1 MMNPALTRL
10 SALCASGL
18 LLSCAQVAPRAVV
31 ATGVGAAA
39 PAAGADSA
47 YLAGRQLHLAQLLPQ
62 ALAAY
67 EAALRV
73 DPGHVN
79 ARNAL
84 AALHAEQGDYA
95 RAIALWRG
103 LTEQAIAGPDTAY
116 LFSNLG
122 YAYLLSGDYPHALA
136 QLEKAC
142 MLDPLN
148 HRAWQHL
155 GGTLERLGQGERAQ
169 LMYRQAQTLQA
180 HDFKADYAA
189 AQRAGVAAAI
199 DSAVSASP
207 RTDAQFPAIELRQGA
222 SGIYE
227 LHRIGALPAQQLRA
241 PAEIAALLEIRNGN
255 GVTGMARELARTM
268 GDASLR
274 VVRVTNQK
282 GYGVQRTRVEYQPA
296 FRDAASRLAERLGAG
311 ADATLAVDSV
321 APANVRLVIGRDLV
335 AQRSAIAQVQARP
348 ARAGQGGASPVAAG
362 AP

>member
-1 MMNPALTRL
+1 
-10 SALCASGL
+10 
-18 LLSCAQVAPRAVV
+18 
-31 ATGVGAAA
+31 
-39 PAAGADSA
+39 
-47 YLAGRQLHLAQLLPQ
+47 
-62 ALAAY
+62 
-67 EAALRV
+67 
-73 DPGHVN
+73 
-79 ARNAL
+79 
-84 AALHAEQGDYA
+84 
-95 RAIALWRG
+95 
-103 LTEQAIAGPDTAY
+103 
-116 LFSNLG
+116 
-122 YAYLLSGDYPHALA
+122 
-136 QLEKAC
+136 

-155 GGTLERLGQGERAQ
+155 GGTLEQLGQGERAQ

-180 HDFKADYAA
+180 HDFKADYAT

-199 DSAVSASP
+199 DSAVSAPP
-207 RTDAQFPAIELRQGA
+207 RAEPQFPAIELRQSA

-227 LHRIGALPAQQLRA
+227 LHRVGAPPAPELRT

-255 GVTGMARELARTM
+255 GVTGMARELARAM

-321 APANVRLVIGRDLV
+321 ARANLRLVIGRDLV
-335 AQRSAIAQVQARP
+335 AQRSGIAQVQTRP
-348 ARAGQGGASPVAAG
+348 ARAGQGGASPVSAG